1 MHTNNEGSSDR
12 AVLGYLLLIAA
23 IFAVFA
29 AVLYSLLRPTIIPN
43 SDVSANDLRPKR
55 AVSLMM
61 TLADQER
68 MERAALEEAKL
79 ANNSELIAVEVEGE
93 HAKVVAGNEPKRK
106 RTANSGRSRTPE
118 ITERPQQIG
127 SAPAGFSF
135 WSFF

>member
-1 MHTNNEGSSDR
+1 MHTHNEGSTDR
-12 AVLGYLLLIAA
+12 AVLGYLLLMAA

-29 AVLYSLLRPTIIPN
+29 AVFYSLLRPTIIPN
-43 SDVSANDLRPKR
+43 WDSSAKDLRPKP

-68 MERAALEEAKL
+68 MERASLEEAKL
-79 ANNSELIAVEVEGE
+79 ANNSEIIAVEVEAE
-93 HAKVVAGNEPKRK
+93 HAKVVTRTEPKRK
-106 RTANSGRSRTPE
+106 RTANSGRRPTPE